1 MSYSKEDTPFR
12 DIIKANQ
19 RVDRKYYNMETST
32 GFLTV
37 RDSEYQQELLT
48 GRIVSS
54 VQGLLEQIIREAISF
69 VKQNE
74 RGNGP
79 KKC

>member
-74 RGNGP
+74 RVN
-79 KKC
+79 